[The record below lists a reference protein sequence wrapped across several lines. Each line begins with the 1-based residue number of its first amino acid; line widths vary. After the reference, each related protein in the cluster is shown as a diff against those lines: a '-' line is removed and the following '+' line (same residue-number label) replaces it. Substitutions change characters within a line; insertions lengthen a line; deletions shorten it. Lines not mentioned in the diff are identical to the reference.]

1 MSTPVTG
8 FTEVEPPPG
17 AVVAGVDGSARDAA
31 VLAEAAAEARRRGA
45 PLHVLHALVLVAPAA
60 SFGGWAYPFGV
71 ADAEMARSATVL
83 AGLADRLVVEDLG
96 TTASRPVDNA
106 GNALVR
112 AGDEAAVVV
121 VGVGDRSGVERMLL
135 GSVSVTVAAH
145 AACPVLAVP
154 PHPSGSGGTGRV
166 VVAVDG
172 SRESRA
178 ALEEAL
184 DTARSRGATLEVL
197 TVWAVEVVDG
207 YVVTEPD
214 TPAWQHVEDR
224 HRRVQE
230 RLLAAVTAGEDP
242 GVEVVHHVVKGAVR
256 EVLEERSAEADL
268 LVVGNRGRGGF
279 AGKVLGSVTL
289 GLLRSAR
296 CPLLVVHAPR

>member
-8 FTEVEPPPG
+8 FTEVAPAPG
-17 AVVAGVDGSARDAA
+17 AVVAGVDGSARDEA

-45 PLHVLHALVLVAPAA
+45 PLHVLHALELVAPAA
-60 SFGGWAYPFGV
+60 SFGGWAYPFG
-71 ADAEMARSATVL
+71 AAEAEMSRSAAVL
-83 AGLADRLVVEDLG
+83 TDIADRLVAEDLE

-121 VGVGDRSGVERMLL
+121 VGVGDRSGVERLLL

-154 PHPSGSGGTGRV
+154 PHRADADRAGRV

-178 ALEEAL
+178 ALAEAL
-184 DTARSRGATLEVL
+184 DTARSRGATLELL

-207 YVVTEPD
+207 YVVTEPG

-224 HRRVQE
+224 HRRVQQ
-230 RLLAAVTAGEDP
+230 RLLEGVTAGEDP
-242 GVEVVHHVVKGAVR
+242 GVPVDHHVVKGSVR
-256 EVLEERSAEADL
+256 EVLEERSAEVDL

-296 CPLLVVHAPR
+296 CPLLVVHATH